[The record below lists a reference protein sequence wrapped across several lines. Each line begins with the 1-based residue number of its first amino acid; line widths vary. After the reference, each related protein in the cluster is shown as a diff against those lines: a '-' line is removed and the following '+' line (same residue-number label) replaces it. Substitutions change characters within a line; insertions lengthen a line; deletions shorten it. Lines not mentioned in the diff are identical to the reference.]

1 MNPGNTAATAG
12 GILGRFENVRT
23 KKSTKRLIEC
33 DAGTPE
39 YVRNDFLK
47 PQHLPLDTVDQEI
60 NYSTTCNINE
70 TRFHKGFQRRHKAD
84 IQPDAARLELE
95 LTRAITREER
105 AQASVEATIKFKED
119 NTFNILTGKGTGRE
133 GEFRQLGKKIINP
146 AGCMESAY
154 AEHTRDASHR
164 IKNSKHRFFE
174 HPAPQNDERSRKLYN
189 EGLSENARE
198 TAILGYGASIS
209 RRTRSQSCGTAD
221 NYAHLRALP
230 PEPCFEQPHDKNR
243 SRIVFG

>member
-1 MNPGNTAATAG
+1 MNPGDTGTSAG

-23 KKSTKRLIEC
+23 KKSNKRLIEC

-39 YVRNDFLK
+39 YIRNDFLK

-60 NYSTTCNINE
+60 NYSATCNINE

-84 IQPDAARLELE
+84 IQPDASRLELE
-95 LTRAITREER
+95 LTRAITREQR
-105 AQASVEATIKFKED
+105 AQASIDATIKFKEE
-119 NTFNILTGKGTGRE
+119 NTFNILTGVGTGRE

-154 AEHTRDASHR
+154 AEHTRDAAHKIR
-164 IKNSKHRFFE
+164 NSKHRFYE
-174 HPAPQNDERSRKLYN
+174 HPAPYNEERSLKLFN
-189 EGLSENARE
+189 EGLSEGARE
-198 TAILGYGASIS
+198 TAILGYGSS
-209 RRTRSQSCGTAD
+209 VNRRTRSQSCGASD

-230 PEPCFEQPHDKNR
+230 PEPMFEPRMDKNK
-243 SRIVFG
+243 SNIVFG